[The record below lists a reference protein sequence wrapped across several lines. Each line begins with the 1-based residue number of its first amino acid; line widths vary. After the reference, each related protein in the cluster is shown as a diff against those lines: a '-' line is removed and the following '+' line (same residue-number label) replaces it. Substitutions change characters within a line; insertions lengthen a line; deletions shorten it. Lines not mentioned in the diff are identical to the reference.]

1 MPVSKK
7 QLSANRKN
15 AQKSPGPKT
24 PEGTATV
31 SRNATKYGFFAKDV
45 VIRSKYLNEDPN
57 QYQALLDDLTAE
69 FRPESPLQQFLVV
82 KIANSLW
89 RYRRAIAAETGR
101 AKDQLRKLYKNRWF
115 NETAT
120 KKEKQ
125 EFLDRYAY
133 SETIPD
139 EDYGFNIQ
147 RYEMRLDFQL
157 NRAYRMLAHLKK
169 HAPSLRAAP
178 PVPSPGSASSSPNS
192 DRDPVSHA
200 DPNTATG
207 SQPPLPNPDQD
218 CVSDTDSA
226 PDPTSSSDSGT
237 DPDSSAES
245 DYFPP
250 PGPDFVLPPDFIDTT
265 KNQLI
270 IFREE

>member
-7 QLSANRKN
+7 QLSANIQN
-15 AQKSPGPKT
+15 AQKSTGPKT
-24 PEGTATV
+24 PEGKATV
-31 SRNATKYGFFAKDV
+31 ARNATKYGFFAKDV
-45 VIRSKYLNEDPN
+45 VIRSKYLNEDPA
-57 QYQALLDDLTAE
+57 QYQALLDDLIKE
-69 FRPESPLQQFLVV
+69 FRPDTPLQQFLVV

-169 HAPSLRAAP
+169 HAASLRAARP
-178 PVPSPGSASSSPNS
+178 ASAPNPAS
-192 DRDPVSHA
+192 DSDPA
-200 DPNTATG
+200 PD
-207 SQPPLPNPDQD
+207 SQPPLPDSERD
-218 CVSDTDSA
+218 SVSYADSA
-226 PDPTSSSDSGT
+226 PDSTPASDSGT

>member
-7 QLSANRKN
+7 QLSANIQN
-15 AQKSPGPKT
+15 AQKSTGPKT
-24 PEGTATV
+24 PEGKATV
-31 SRNATKYGFFAKDV
+31 ARNATKYGFFAKDV
-45 VIRSKYLNEDPN
+45 VIRSKYLNEDPA

-69 FRPESPLQQFLVV
+69 FRPDTPLQQFLVV

-101 AKDQLRKLYKNRWF
+101 AKDQLRKLYKNKWF

-120 KKEKQ
+120 EEEKQ

-169 HAPSLRAAP
+169 HAPSLRTAR
-178 PVPSPGSASSSPNS
+178 PVPSPGSASNPAS
-192 DRDPVSHA
+192 DSNPAPD
-200 DPNTATG
+200 
-207 SQPPLPNPDQD
+207 SQPPLPDSD
-218 CVSDTDSA
+218 RDSVSDADTTPA
-226 PDPTSSSDSGT
+226 SDSCT

-250 PGPDFVLPPDFIDTT
+250 PGPDFVLPPNFIDTT

-270 IFREE
+270 IFRDE